1 MEDKLLAFA
10 FLSPYVFWNMPFDFS
25 RHGLRKLSIK
35 VEHFRQ
41 NKKPQALT
49 FG

>member
-25 RHGLRKLSIK
+25 RHGLRKLQEI
-35 VEHFRQ
+35 
-41 NKKPQALT
+41 LT
-49 FG
+49 KF